1 MSFDGSGVYSLTYTW
16 ATEAASPP
24 IAISKLDTEMA
35 GIATGLSLCV
45 LRNGN
50 GVPTADTPWNDK
62 KITGLAD
69 ATAATDA
76 LNRQTADTRYG
87 VKSSGNFTMRM
98 TNVLDNTNYATGTAY
113 WTLQG
118 NIAVVRLPYLVAT
131 TTATAFYLRDFPAA
145 ITPSLTGNVWQS
157 IVCPGYINGNHAAVA
172 VDVGETTYWQVRAMT
187 TAFDGSNTAKGIG
200 GNESSIAPVITFMV
214 AD

>member
-1 MSFDGSGVYSLTYTW
+1 MAFDGSGTYSLTYTW

-35 GIATGLSLCV
+35 GIAAGLSLAI
-45 LRNGN
+45 LRNGA
-50 GVPTADTPWNDK
+50 GKPTVDIDWNAK
-62 KITGLAD
+62 KITNLAD

-87 VKSSGNFTMRM
+87 VKSSGSFTMRM

-131 TTATAFYLRDFPAA
+131 TTATSFYLRDFPAA

>member
-1 MSFDGSGVYSLTYTW
+1 MPYDGSGVYSLTYTW

-87 VKSSGNFTMRM
+87 VKSSGSFTMRM

-131 TTATAFYLRDFPAA
+131 TTATSFYLRDFPAA

>member
-87 VKSSGNFTMRM
+87 VKSSGSFTMRM

-131 TTATAFYLRDFPAA
+131 TTATTLYLRGFPSD

-200 GNESSIAPVITFMV
+200 GNETAIAPVITFMV